1 MKTIGMF
8 LATRGLVSSKQLE
21 KMITRYLFHLGL
33 YQKILCVTEID
44 LEGQLPYNNFC
55 NVGEVIYYH
64 EEQCYNSKQQL
75 MYALADIILRGSY
88 VQKEYFGYELTVFN
102 KKRNQFCSCRQVWDF
117 MRSKLD
123 DSCFEDIAVNNNDC
137 YYYSMFLDKFKEIMN
152 KEDEE

>member
-44 LEGQLPYNNFC
+44 LEEQLPYNNFC

-64 EEQCYNSKQQL
+64 EEQCHNSKQQL
-75 MYALADIILRGSY
+75 MVSLAYALG
-88 VQKEYFGYELTVFN
+88 K
-102 KKRNQFCSCRQVWDF
+102 
-117 MRSKLD
+117 
-123 DSCFEDIAVNNNDC
+123 
-137 YYYSMFLDKFKEIMN
+137 
-152 KEDEE
+152 